1 MNAKCNLI
9 LSALLMLIA
18 MGANAQCKKSVA
30 IFGDSYS
37 TFENYL
43 SCDTNAV
50 WYFQGKQK
58 NTDVTDVEQTW
69 WHLLLKEKG
78 WKLECNNSF
87 SGSTI
92 CYTGYRKED
101 YQNRS
106 FHNRLRYLGS
116 PDIILVF
123 GATNDCWA
131 KSPIGDYKYSDWTK
145 KDLYS
150 FRPAMAAMC
159 DGLKKRYP
167 NVDIYFIMNCD
178 LTETITSS
186 CRTICNHY
194 RIPMIELHDVDKIN
208 GHPSI
213 KGMKTIAEQVGA
225 AVK

>member
-1 MNAKCNLI
+1 MNAKCKLI

-58 NTDVTDVEQTW
+58 KTDVTDVEQTW

-178 LTETITSS
+178 LTETITTS

-194 RIPMIELHDVDKIN
+194 GIPMIELHDVDKIN

>member
-58 NTDVTDVEQTW
+58 KTDVTDVEQTW

-159 DGLKKRYP
+159 DGLNKRYP

-178 LTETITSS
+178 LTETITTT

-194 RIPMIELHDVDKIN
+194 GIPMIELHDVDKIN

>member
-18 MGANAQCKKSVA
+18 MGANAQCKKSVT

-58 NTDVTDVEQTW
+58 KTDVTDVEQTW
-69 WHLLLKEKG
+69 WHMLLKEKG

-178 LTETITSS
+178 LTETITTS

-194 RIPMIELHDVDKIN
+194 GIPMIELHDVDKIN

-213 KGMKTIAEQVGA
+213 KGMKAIAEQVGA

>member
-58 NTDVTDVEQTW
+58 KTDVTDVEQTW

-178 LTETITSS
+178 LTETITTS

-194 RIPMIELHDVDKIN
+194 GIPMIELHDVDKIN

-213 KGMKTIAEQVGA
+213 KGMKGIAEQVGA

>member
-18 MGANAQCKKSVA
+18 MGANAQCKKSVS

-58 NTDVTDVEQTW
+58 KTDVTDVEQTW

-178 LTETITSS
+178 LTETITTS

-194 RIPMIELHDVDKIN
+194 GIPMIELHDVDKIN

>member
-58 NTDVTDVEQTW
+58 KTDVTDVEQTW

-131 KSPIGDYKYSDWTK
+131 TSPIGDYKYSDWTK
-145 KDLYS
+145 TDLYS
-150 FRPAMAAMC
+150 FRHGCHVRRSQKA
-159 DGLKKRYP
+159 
-167 NVDIYFIMNCD
+167 VS
-178 LTETITSS
+178 E
-186 CRTICNHY
+186 CRHLFHH
-194 RIPMIELHDVDKIN
+194 ELRFDRDHHHLLSHHLQSLRHTDD
-208 GHPSI
+208 
-213 KGMKTIAEQVGA
+213 
-225 AVK
+225 

>member
-18 MGANAQCKKSVA
+18 MGANAQCKKSVT

-58 NTDVTDVEQTW
+58 KTDVTDVEQTW

-78 WKLECNNSF
+78 WKLERNNSF

-101 YQNRS
+101 QQNRS
-106 FHNRLRYLGS
+106 LHNRLRYLGS

-178 LTETITSS
+178 LTETITTS

-194 RIPMIELHDVDKIN
+194 GIPMIELHDVDKIN

-213 KGMKTIAEQVGA
+213 KGMKAIAEQVGA

>member
-58 NTDVTDVEQTW
+58 KTDVTDVEQTW
-69 WHLLLKEKG
+69 WHMLLKEKG

-167 NVDIYFIMNCD
+167 SVDIYFIMNCV
-178 LTETITSS
+178 LTETITTS

-194 RIPMIELHDVDKIN
+194 GIPMIELHDVDKIN

-213 KGMKTIAEQVGA
+213 KGMKAIAEQVGA

>member
-58 NTDVTDVEQTW
+58 KTEVTDVEKTW
-69 WHLLLKEKG
+69 WHMLLKEKG

-178 LTETITSS
+178 LTETITTS

-194 RIPMIELHDVDKIN
+194 GIPMIELHDVDKIN

-213 KGMKTIAEQVGA
+213 KGMKAIAEQVGA

>member
-58 NTDVTDVEQTW
+58 KTDVTDVEQTW

-178 LTETITSS
+178 LTETITTT

-194 RIPMIELHDVDKIN
+194 GIPMIELHDVDKIN

>member
-58 NTDVTDVEQTW
+58 KTDVTDVEQTW

-178 LTETITSS
+178 LTETITTS

-194 RIPMIELHDVDKIN
+194 GIPMIELHDVDKIN

-213 KGMKTIAEQVGA
+213 KGMKAIAAQVGA

>member
-58 NTDVTDVEQTW
+58 KTDVTDVEQTW

-178 LTETITSS
+178 LTETITTS

-194 RIPMIELHDVDKIN
+194 GIPMIELHDVDKIN
-208 GHPSI
+208 GHPSV

>member
-18 MGANAQCKKSVA
+18 MGANAQCKKSVT

-58 NTDVTDVEQTW
+58 KTDVTDVEQTW

-178 LTETITSS
+178 LTETITTS

-194 RIPMIELHDVDKIN
+194 GIPMIELHDVDKIN

-213 KGMKTIAEQVGA
+213 KGMKAIADAILEKIG
-225 AVK
+225 

>member
-58 NTDVTDVEQTW
+58 KTDVTDVEQTW

-131 KSPIGDYKYSDWTK
+131 KSPIGDYKYSYWTK

-178 LTETITSS
+178 LTETITTS

-194 RIPMIELHDVDKIN
+194 GIPMIELHDVDKIN

>member
-1 MNAKCNLI
+1 MNIKQFFL
-9 LSALLMLIA
+9 LALMMLISMSA
-18 MGANAQCKKSVA
+18 STQSRRSVA
-30 IFGDSYS
+30 ILGDSYS

-58 NTDVTDVEQTW
+58 RTDVTDVEQTW
-69 WHLLLKEKG
+69 WHQLIKEKG
-78 WKLECNNSF
+78 WRLECNNSF

-92 CYTGYRKED
+92 CYTGYGGED

-131 KSPIGDYKYSDWTK
+131 KSPIGEFKYADWTK
-145 KDLYS
+145 EELYS

-159 DGLKKRYP
+159 NGLRKRYP
-167 NVDIYFIMNCD
+167 NVDIYFIMNSE

-186 CRTICNHY
+186 CSTICEHY
-194 RIPMIELHDVDKIN
+194 HIPMIMLHDIEKIN

-213 KGMKTIAEQVGA
+213 KGMKAIAEQVGA

>member
-58 NTDVTDVEQTW
+58 KTDVTDVEQTW

-178 LTETITSS
+178 LPKPGLAMTTIRHVS
-186 CRTICNHY
+186 CEGR
-194 RIPMIELHDVDKIN
+194 P
-208 GHPSI
+208 P
-213 KGMKTIAEQVGA
+213 
-225 AVK
+225 

>member
-18 MGANAQCKKSVA
+18 MGANAQCKKSVT

-58 NTDVTDVEQTW
+58 KTDVTDVEQTW

-178 LTETITSS
+178 LTETITTS

-194 RIPMIELHDVDKIN
+194 GIPMIELHDVDKIN

>member
-58 NTDVTDVEQTW
+58 KTDVTDVEQTW

-167 NVDIYFIMNCD
+167 NVDIYCIMNWD
-178 LTETITSS
+178 LTETITTS

-194 RIPMIELHDVDKIN
+194 GIPMIELHDVDKIN

>member
-18 MGANAQCKKSVA
+18 MGANAQCKKSVT

-58 NTDVTDVEQTW
+58 KTDVTDVEQTW
-69 WHLLLKEKG
+69 WHMLLKEKG

-101 YQNRS
+101 SQNRS

-178 LTETITSS
+178 LTETITTS

-194 RIPMIELHDVDKIN
+194 GIPMIELHDVDKIN

>member
-18 MGANAQCKKSVA
+18 MGANAQCKKSVT

-58 NTDVTDVEQTW
+58 KTDVTDVEQTW

-167 NVDIYFIMNCD
+167 NVDIYFIMNYCTY
-178 LTETITSS
+178 LYYVSI
-186 CRTICNHY
+186 IMANN
-194 RIPMIELHDVDKIN
+194 PVKELN
-208 GHPSI
+208 QG
-213 KGMKTIAEQVGA
+213 
-225 AVK
+225 

>member
-58 NTDVTDVEQTW
+58 KTDVTDVEQTW
-69 WHLLLKEKG
+69 WHMLLKEKG

-178 LTETITSS
+178 LTETITTS

-194 RIPMIELHDVDKIN
+194 GIPMIELHDVDKIN

>member
-37 TFENYL
+37 TFDNYL

-58 NTDVTDVEQTW
+58 KTDVTDVEQTW

-178 LTETITSS
+178 LTETITTS

-194 RIPMIELHDVDKIN
+194 GIPMIELHDVDKIN

-213 KGMKTIAEQVGA
+213 KGMKAIAEQVGA

>member
-58 NTDVTDVEQTW
+58 KTDVTDVEQTW

-178 LTETITSS
+178 LTETITTS
-186 CRTICNHY
+186 CRTICNY
-194 RIPMIELHDVDKIN
+194 YGIPMIELHDVDKIN

>member
-18 MGANAQCKKSVA
+18 MGANAQCKKSVT

-58 NTDVTDVEQTW
+58 KTDVTDVEQTW

-178 LTETITSS
+178 LTETITTS

-194 RIPMIELHDVDKIN
+194 GIPMIELHDVDKIN

-213 KGMKTIAEQVGA
+213 KGMKAIAEQVGA

>member
-43 SCDTNAV
+43 SCHTNAV

-58 NTDVTDVEQTW
+58 KTDVTDVEQTW

-178 LTETITSS
+178 LTETITTS

-194 RIPMIELHDVDKIN
+194 GIPMIELHDVDKIN

>member
-58 NTDVTDVEQTW
+58 KTDVTDVEQTW

-167 NVDIYFIMNCD
+167 NVDICFIMNCD
-178 LTETITSS
+178 LTETITTS

-194 RIPMIELHDVDKIN
+194 GIPMIELHDVDKIN

-213 KGMKTIAEQVGA
+213 KGMKAIAEQVGA

>member
-18 MGANAQCKKSVA
+18 MGANAHCKKSVA

-58 NTDVTDVEQTW
+58 KTDVTDVEQTW
-69 WHLLLKEKG
+69 WHMLLKEKG

-178 LTETITSS
+178 LTETITTS

-194 RIPMIELHDVDKIN
+194 GIPMIELHDVDKIN

-213 KGMKTIAEQVGA
+213 KGMKAIAEQVGA

>member
-18 MGANAQCKKSVA
+18 MGANAQCKKSVT

-58 NTDVTDVEQTW
+58 KTDVTDVEQTW
-69 WHLLLKEKG
+69 WHMLLKEKG

-178 LTETITSS
+178 LTETITTS
-186 CRTICNHY
+186 CRTICNY
-194 RIPMIELHDVDKIN
+194 YGIPMIELHDVDKIN

>member
-58 NTDVTDVEQTW
+58 KTDVTDVEQTW

-159 DGLKKRYP
+159 DGLKKRSP

-178 LTETITSS
+178 LTETITTS

-194 RIPMIELHDVDKIN
+194 GIPMIELHDVDKIN
-208 GHPSI
+208 GHPSV
-213 KGMKTIAEQVGA
+213 KVMKAIAEQVGA